1 MDLDQVD
8 ALLRKDLRA
17 IPFGDIQLSLKTLG
31 PKLCGLYSPRHRLV
45 FLCDICYDS
54 LHRVRL
60 DNMDLSFGCVIGES
74 LIDDDDLCSSRRGLA
89 LEEAVLVDE
98 AKSLRGGRQAPAMLI

>member
-1 MDLDQVD
+1 MDL
-8 ALLRKDLRA
+8 
-17 IPFGDIQLSLKTLG
+17 G
-31 PKLCGLYSPRHRLV
+31 
-45 FLCDICYDS
+45 
-54 LHRVRL
+54 
-60 DNMDLSFGCVIGES
+60 FGCVIGES